1 MKKVSIVI
9 LNWNGCEMLRT
20 FLPSVIRYSDM
31 DGIEICVA
39 DNGSTDASI
48 EMLQMEFPAVRTIL
62 LDRNWGFAD
71 GYNKAL
77 ELIDAEYVVLLNSD
91 VEVTPDWLLP
101 LTTYMD
107 QHPEVAA
114 CQPKIR
120 SQRRKDLFEH
130 AGAAGGYIDRYG
142 YPFCRG
148 RIFSNVE
155 VDKGQY
161 DDIKPIF
168 WATGAALFIRLAD
181 FRAVGRLDGRFFAH
195 MEEIDLCWR
204 LHARGYAIVCI
215 PQSIVYHVGGA
226 TLNKE
231 NPRKTYLNFRNN
243 LIMLYKNLPSEEFT
257 QVMRT
262 RCFLDYL
269 AMLQYL
275 LKFDLPNVKAI
286 YKARSDFKKQCKDYL
301 ADRLDNL
308 QKTSTKIIPEQI
320 NNSILWQFYAQG
332 RKHFNQLTNFKD

>member
-1 MKKVSIVI
+1 
-9 LNWNGCEMLRT
+9 
-20 FLPSVIRYSDM
+20 
-31 DGIEICVA
+31 
-39 DNGSTDASI
+39 
-48 EMLQMEFPAVRTIL
+48 MEFPAVRTIL

-155 VDKGQY
+155 GGKGQY

-168 WATGAALFIRLAD
+168 WATGAVLIIRPAE
-181 FRAVGRLDGRFFAH
+181 FRAVGGLGGRFCAH
-195 MEEIDLCWR
+195 LDEVDLGWR
-204 LHARGYAIVCI
+204 LRAAGYAIVCL
-215 PQSIVYHVGGA
+215 PPSIV
-226 TLNKE
+226 
-231 NPRKTYLNFRNN
+231 
-243 LIMLYKNLPSEEFT
+243 
-257 QVMRT
+257 
-262 RCFLDYL
+262 
-269 AMLQYL
+269 
-275 LKFDLPNVKAI
+275 
-286 YKARSDFKKQCKDYL
+286 
-301 ADRLDNL
+301 
-308 QKTSTKIIPEQI
+308 
-320 NNSILWQFYAQG
+320 
-332 RKHFNQLTNFKD
+332 